1 MKRVIFLI
9 CVFLLV
15 ISCGQKPEKI
25 VNVFLKDIKLSKIEE
40 AKKTLSNPE
49 LLDIVNFKDQN
60 ESKKIFLEA
69 LFANI
74 KYSVQ
79 NTTNREDGTLVVN
92 VKINNI
98 DVEKVFDLAYKE
110 MFRKT
115 FNGEKDVKVKDVLL
129 DILKNPNIPIKTNIS
144 QFLIVKENK
153 ENKIL
158 LRRENIDELF
168 GSYFSTLNKV
178 NGE

>member
-1 MKRVIFLI
+1 M
-9 CVFLLV
+9 
-15 ISCGQKPEKI
+15 
-25 VNVFLKDIKLSKIEE
+25 
-40 AKKTLSNPE
+40 
-49 LLDIVNFKDQN
+49 
-60 ESKKIFLEA
+60 
-69 LFANI
+69 

-110 MFRKT
+110 MFRKA